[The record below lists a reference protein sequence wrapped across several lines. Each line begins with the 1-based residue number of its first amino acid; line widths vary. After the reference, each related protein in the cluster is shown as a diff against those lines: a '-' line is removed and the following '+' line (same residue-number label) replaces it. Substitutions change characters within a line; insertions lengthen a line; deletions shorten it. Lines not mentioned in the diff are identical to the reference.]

1 MDKITWKDFK
11 EIKLRVSTILS
22 VDEFPEARK
31 PVYNLMV
38 LFGEQIGIKKSSA
51 QITQYYL
58 KKQLIGKQVI
68 GVVNFLDKQIGSLM
82 SQYLITGF
90 YDHQGY
96 VILTVPDK
104 KTNNGNKLVSPFYLN
119 GKQG

>member
-1 MDKITWKDFK
+1 
-11 EIKLRVSTILS
+11 
-22 VDEFPEARK
+22 
-31 PVYNLMV
+31 MV

-68 GVVNFLDKQIGSLM
+68 GVVNFLDKQIGFLM
-82 SQYLITGF
+82 SQYLISGF

-96 VILTVPDK
+96 VILAVPDK